1 MKLDFFYG
9 GNTSLKREIF
19 KLTGLFN
26 ESCEFDCTDD
36 WLLWI
41 ALKEHGC
48 HFFHLPDCDVE
59 HIHDVSINQR
69 FIAVV
74 QSGWNM
80 AKLNITVSVLDRDLD
95 QKIKHLHREL
105 YQTSIKL
112 TNPKGLFI
120 LIERIGPQ
128 LGRMLFNEQVELN
141 DMYNPM
147 KIYDHIFLKRNL
159 SIPDFNLIEESIIS
173 SGPINFFRL
182 YGINGISEIKNEFKR
197 LLT

>member
-1 MKLDFFYG
+1 
-9 GNTSLKREIF
+9 
-19 KLTGLFN
+19 
-26 ESCEFDCTDD
+26 
-36 WLLWI
+36 
-41 ALKEHGC
+41 
-48 HFFHLPDCDVE
+48 
-59 HIHDVSINQR
+59 
-69 FIAVV
+69 
-74 QSGWNM
+74 M

-159 SIPDFNLIEESIIS
+159 SIPDFNLIDESIIS

>member
-1 MKLDFFYG
+1 
-9 GNTSLKREIF
+9 
-19 KLTGLFN
+19 
-26 ESCEFDCTDD
+26 
-36 WLLWI
+36 
-41 ALKEHGC
+41 
-48 HFFHLPDCDVE
+48 
-59 HIHDVSINQR
+59 VSINQR
-69 FIAVV
+69 FIAVI

-112 TNPKGLFI
+112 TNPKGLFT
-120 LIERIGPQ
+120 LIDKIGPQ

-159 SIPDFNLIEESIIS
+159 AVPDFDLVDQNIKNS
-173 SGPINFFRL
+173 SPINFFRL
-182 YGINGISEIKNEFKR
+182 YGFSGVSHIKKEFIR
-197 LLT
+197 QL